1 MTFGI
6 YTLTLS
12 TRAVGRTMS
21 DKHRR
26 MFSRK
31 HIFALFLALFFLLPG
46 CLGSND
52 NSEEES
58 LSDDGPLTL
67 EVWHTFAAESKEEE
81 TFTKAVR
88 DFEAANPNITVDVTL
103 VPFGNA
109 DQLFMTAAQ
118 GGQAPDLMRLSSD
131 QLGAIGEVRVDGY
144 PLLEDLRPHL
154 TPQDRAQFDPRSLD
168 AMRYGEELYGIPA
181 SQDCLSLIFNK
192 AIFDA
197 QGLDYPNEN
206 WTEADLLEAAEQL
219 TYQDIQ
225 GLALPI
231 KNAYWWFPIQEGF
244 GGSLFDDNGLPT
256 LNSNGSSEAMSWM
269 LDLELEHEV
278 VATGTQ
284 IEGMKNQFITS
295 NAAMIID
302 GPWNWATYEASRL
315 DVGQTLLPIVEQS
328 QERMSPLVTYK
339 GWTVSK
345 QSTHKI
351 AATDL
356 ALWLSSQSVQKEFA
370 LETYTMPTH
379 NGLEN
384 DQEILD
390 DDVISGFLEQTKV
403 ATPAPTTRA
412 MSLVYGPLSTAF
424 EQAYTGVATTD
435 DTLDD
440 ANAELI
446 SLMSELQS
454 ADPVPANI
462 GYRTIDI
469 EVEVL
474 QASMFSIFVDGDLHS
489 ELVTNATS
497 STISQKYDS
506 CSSDGVELSD
516 LDGKK
521 ILPATATSFN
531 CTLTGMIPGK
541 LHTIEVF
548 ADGESIFSLQASTE
562 VADQRPEAGDTSPVM
577 FAIGAI
583 IVSLVAL
590 LSYGR
595 WRDNK
600 LGKTNSRLAHLYI
613 APAMLALAILTFY
626 PVIYG
631 FWLSFTDADQTH
643 LGEQTFIGLVNFWE
657 VITASGFLRVTIF
670 TLVWTVVNV
679 TAHIGIGLFL
689 ALILQRGNI
698 RGKTAYRTLLLL
710 PWAVPSYISVLVWK
724 GMFQPDGLINDLLG
738 TDLNFLSDPTGAQ
751 IIVILV
757 NIWLG
762 VPFMM
767 MSISGALQALPRD
780 MYEAAEIDGIT
791 GWDAFR
797 HLTLPN
803 LKSALV
809 PLSLLGFIWTFNMFN
824 VIYLLTDGGPNLY
837 FGEPGQTDI
846 LITYVYDVAFRD
858 GAYGVAAA
866 WSVIIFMM
874 LLTFSWNYMKQTN
887 ATEAA
892 A

>member
-1 MTFGI
+1 MLRGKSKRLPFPK
-6 YTLTLS
+6 
-12 TRAVGRTMS
+12 V
-21 DKHRR
+21 
-26 MFSRK
+26 
-31 HIFALFLALFFLLPG
+31 FAIVMIMLFLVPG
-46 CLGSND
+46 CLDFGGDDEATTSV
-52 NSEEES
+52 SE
-58 LSDDGPLTL
+58 GPITI
-67 EVWHTFAAESKEEE
+67 EAWHTFAAESKEEVA
-81 TFTKAVR
+81 FTNAVR
-88 DFEAANPNITVDVTL
+88 DFETAHPNITVEITL

-118 GGQAPDLMRLSSD
+118 GGEAPDLMRLSSD

-154 TPQDRAQFDPRSLD
+154 TPQDRAQFEARALD
-168 AMRYGEELYGIPA
+168 SMRYGDELYGIPA
-181 SQDCLSLIFNK
+181 SQDCLSLIYNK
-192 AIFDA
+192 ALFDA
-197 QGLDYPNEN
+197 EGLDYPNEN
-206 WTEADLLEAAEQL
+206 WTEQDMLQAAQQL
-219 TYQDIQ
+219 TQQDVQ

-231 KNAYWWFPIQEGF
+231 KTAYWWFPIQEGF
-244 GGSLFDDNGLPT
+244 GGSLFDEQGNPT
-256 LNSNGSSEAMSWM
+256 LDSNGSSEAMRWM
-269 LDLELEHEV
+269 LDLELTEEV

-295 NAAMIID
+295 KAAMIVD
-302 GPWNWATYEASRL
+302 GPWNWATYEDSRL
-315 DVGQTLLPIVEQS
+315 NIGQTLLPTVAQTG
-328 QERMSPLVTYK
+328 ERMSPLVTYK

-345 QSTHKI
+345 QSAHKV
-351 AATDL
+351 AATEL

-379 NGLEN
+379 VALDTDSSIIN
-384 DQEILD
+384 DE
-390 DDVISGFLEQTKV
+390 VISGFLEQTKL

-412 MSLVYGPLSTAF
+412 MSLIYGPLSTAF
-424 EQAYTGVATTD
+424 EQAYTGTASTSD
-435 DTLDD
+435 ALSD
-440 ANAELI
+440 ANDELI
-446 SLMSELQS
+446 SLIDNLQR
-454 ADPVPANI
+454 ADPVEPNLGYRVIDANI
-462 GYRTIDI
+462 TTDGSQNYTIY
-469 EVEVL
+469 
-474 QASMFSIFVDGDLHS
+474 VD
-489 ELVTNATS
+489 
-497 STISQKYDS
+497 
-506 CSSDGVELSD
+506 
-516 LDGKK
+516 
-521 ILPATATSFN
+521 
-531 CTLTGMIPGK
+531 GK
-541 LHTIEVF
+541 LHTELQLDIGQGVTNNGYDVCTADGNEMNQTGQIRLFPVTTQEIKCSLTGMTPDKLHLIEVYSQNGQVMSF
-548 ADGESIFSLQASTE
+548 EAVTS
-562 VADQRPEAGDTSPVM
+562 VADQRPEAGDTSPVL

-583 IVSLVAL
+583 VLSLIAL

-595 WRDNK
+595 YRDAK
-600 LGKTNSRLAHLYI
+600 LGRTNSRLAHFYI

-626 PVIYG
+626 PVMYG

-643 LGEQTFIGLVNFWE
+643 LGEQAFIGLTNFWD
-657 VITASGFLRVTIF
+657 VITASGFIRVTIF
-670 TLVWTVVNV
+670 TLVWTLVNV

-689 ALILQRGNI
+689 ALILQRADLK
-698 RGKTAYRTLLLL
+698 GKTAYRTILLL

-738 TDLNFLSDPTGAQ
+738 TDINFLSDPTGAQ
-751 IIVILV
+751 IVVILV

-767 MSISGALQALPRD
+767 MSISGALQALPKD
-780 MYEAAEIDGIT
+780 MYEAAEVEGVT

-824 VIYLLTDGGPNLY
+824 VIYLMTDGGPNLY

-866 WSVIIFMM
+866 WSVIIFLM
-874 LLTFSWNYMKQTN
+874 LLAFSWTYMKQTN